1 MNLFEKTED
10 KLYSASE
17 LDDLLKHLA
26 GVDRDKIEGCQF
38 KYIENYPDDDSGD
51 VYYTI
56 AIFKEGNEIGVIDMY
71 YHSNKYFDLE
81 KDEFITLDD
90 KPYYTY
96 KMTLYEDLLK
106 HLSEADR
113 NKIKGCQFKVSEDY
127 PDDGSCDVY
136 YTITIFMFGFDIGKI
151 DMHYHSNKFF
161 DIEENELI
169 TLDGKPHYTYEMTLY
184 YDDLKEE
191 SNGTENL
198 FDDSREESN
207 GTINPFDDLSAVCEK
222 CGKLVCT
229 CDIGCKKCGQL
240 FCTCNIKCKKCGKL
254 FCTCNTFFTNKE

>member
-1 MNLFEKTED
+1 MSLFEKTED
-10 KLYSASE
+10 KLYGASE

-38 KYIENYPDDDSGD
+38 KYIENYPDDGSCDII
-51 VYYTI
+51 TNI
-56 AIFKEGNEIGVIDMY
+56 TIFKEGNEIGVIDLC
-71 YHSNKYFDLE
+71 YHSTICE
-81 KDEFITLDD
+81 DEF

-136 YTITIFMFGFDIGKI
+136 YTITIFEVGFDIGKI

-161 DIEENELI
+161 DIEEGELL
-169 TLDGKPHYTYEMTLY
+169 TLDITPHYTYEMTLY
-184 YDDLKEE
+184 YEKESKGTENLFDDLKEE
-191 SNGTENL
+191 SN
-198 FDDSREESN
+198 
-207 GTINPFDDLSAVCEK
+207 IFDDLKVGCEK
-222 CGKLVCT
+222 CGKLFCS
-229 CDIGCKKCGQL
+229 CD
-240 FCTCNIKCKKCGKL
+240 IKCKKCGQL